1 MSFKV
6 FNSILGR
13 LHGNFQQYYPFSCV
27 APIFLAPIS
36 KSIALK
42 HRKLLLNIKYMLRV
56 KYICYYNMN
65 SSLIMPIWTQLGN
78 SLTHTDE
85 YDETASWKNAYRK
98 ENGNE

>member
-1 MSFKV
+1 MDCVCPEKKNKGKLKKDLYGMSFKV

-27 APIFLAPIS
+27 APKFLAHFS
-36 KSIALK
+36 KSKALK

-65 SSLIMPIWTQLGN
+65 SSLIMPI
-78 SLTHTDE
+78 
-85 YDETASWKNAYRK
+85 
-98 ENGNE
+98 

>member
-27 APIFLAPIS
+27 APNFLAHFS
-36 KSIALK
+36 KSKALK

-65 SSLIMPIWTQLGN
+65 SSLIMPIWTQLGD
-78 SLTHTDE
+78 SLGE
-85 YDETASWKNAYRK
+85 IA
-98 ENGNE
+98 

>member
-27 APIFLAPIS
+27 APNFLAHFS

-65 SSLIMPIWTQLGN
+65 SSLI
-78 SLTHTDE
+78 
-85 YDETASWKNAYRK
+85 
-98 ENGNE
+98 